1 MLKLLSDLF
10 SREFMRNAILV
21 GGLVSVCAALL
32 GVTLVLKRYSMIGDG
47 LSHVGFGT
55 LSIATSLQMIFPV
68 FAGAISPMVVSLPV
82 VVISA
87 VLLLRLSTN
96 SSIKGDAAIA
106 IVSSSALAIGIIA
119 ASLTSGMNVDVMN
132 YLFGS
137 ILSISNSDIVLS
149 IIVAIIVIGLFLI
162 FYNRIFAITFDE
174 DFAKAT
180 GTRAS
185 AYNTLLAI
193 LTALVIVVGMRI
205 MGAMLISCLII
216 FPALTSMRI
225 FKSFLSVTICSA
237 IVSLVCFLVGMVI
250 SFSSLSTPTGA
261 SIVVV
266 NLICFLLF
274 WFVGFL
280 QRHFSKKQVA

>member
-1 MLKLLSDLF
+1 MLTLLSDLF
-10 SREFMRNAILV
+10 SHQFMCDAILV

-55 LSIATSLQMIFPV
+55 LSIATALQMAFP
-68 FAGAISPMVVSLPV
+68 ALIGSLSPMVISLPV

-87 VLLLRLSTN
+87 ILLLRLSTN

-119 ASLTSGMNVDVMN
+119 AALTSGMNVDVMN

-137 ILSISNSDIVLS
+137 ILSISDSDIILS
-149 IIVAIIVIGLFLI
+149 IAVAIIVIGLFLI

-174 DFAKAT
+174 DFARAT
-180 GTRAS
+180 GTHAKT
-185 AYNTLLAI
+185 YNTLLAV

-225 FKSFLSVTICSA
+225 FKSFLSVTVSSA
-237 IVSLVCFLVGMVI
+237 IVSLVCFLFGMVI
-250 SFSSLSTPTGA
+250 SYAFDLPTGA

-266 NLICFLLF
+266 NLACFLLF
-274 WFVGFL
+274 WIIGFFL
-280 QRHFSKKQVA
+280 RRFSKKQTA